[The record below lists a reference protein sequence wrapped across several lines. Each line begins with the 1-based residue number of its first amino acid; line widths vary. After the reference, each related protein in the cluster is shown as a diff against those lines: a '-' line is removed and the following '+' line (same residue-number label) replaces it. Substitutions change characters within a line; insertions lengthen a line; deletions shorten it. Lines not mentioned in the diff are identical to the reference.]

1 MKRKMVSMLM
11 AAALVMSTVLT
22 GCGGSDGAADAG
34 SDTAAKDDGAAQDDG
49 AAKEDSAAT
58 EAPAEEE
65 KSGDTAEGVTIK
77 VGWAPPNITGVFET
91 AENNMNKAIEDAKKH
106 GINIELT
113 TVASPDETQY
123 ENQVKAIENL
133 VQSDMDVI
141 ICSPG
146 SLEAVQASLEDATK
160 QGIPVILVN
169 TGEDVLADN
178 PWVSSIIG
186 FDNVDG
192 GAVSGYALLDQ
203 LGGPGVVAPGD
214 TVEVE
219 EATYLDRSWWEDVY
233 KDFDYSTI
241 SGKIA
246 IIEGIAGSY
255 YSNARLEGFHS
266 VVDQCPNLEVV
277 TTLAG
282 DWDREKGTKA
292 AENILQANDELDAI
306 WTASNEMGI
315 GAAIVTGN
323 IGRTDVLISTNDGTP
338 ESVDM
343 IRNGQIV
350 TETWH
355 GFPEWGWYG
364 IQFATQLAL
373 GQGDDVP
380 QFFDIR
386 PRTEYKDNADMFYPD
401 TKLEEIPWDDI
412 LANAK

>member
-1 MKRKMVSMLM
+1 MKRKMVAMLLVTSMAM
-11 AAALVMSTVLT
+11 TALA
-22 GCGGSDGAADAG
+22 GCGGSKE
-34 SDTAAKDDGAAQDDG
+34 TKEETP
-49 AAKEDSAAT
+49 AKEEAKEEVKEEAQE
-58 EAPAEEE
+58 EAPAEEAAE
-65 KSGDTAEGVTIK
+65 ETAEGVTIK

-91 AENNMNKAIEDAKKH
+91 AENNMNKAIEDAKSH

-133 VQSDMDVI
+133 VQSEMDVI

-146 SLEAVQASLEDATK
+146 SLEAVQASLEDATNK
-160 QGIPVILVN
+160 GIPVILVN
-169 TGEDVLADN
+169 TGADVLADN

-203 LGGPGVVAPGD
+203 LGGPGVVAPGEEV
-214 TVEVE
+214 TVEPG
-219 EATYLDRSWWEDVY
+219 TYLDRAWWEETY

-241 SGKIA
+241 SGKVA
-246 IIEGIAGSY
+246 VIEGIAGSY

-266 VVDQCPNLEVV
+266 VVDQCENLEVV
-277 TTLAG
+277 STLAG

-306 WTASNEMGI
+306 WAASNEMGI
-315 GAAIVTGN
+315 GAAIVTEN
-323 IGRTDVLISTNDGTP
+323 VGRTDVLVSTNDGTP

-343 IRNGQIV
+343 IRNGKLV

-364 IQFATQLAL
+364 IQFATELAL
-373 GQGDDVP
+373 GQADKVP

-386 PRTEYKDNADMFYPD
+386 PRTEYKGNADMFYPE
-401 TKLEEIPWDDI
+401 TKLEPIPWDDI